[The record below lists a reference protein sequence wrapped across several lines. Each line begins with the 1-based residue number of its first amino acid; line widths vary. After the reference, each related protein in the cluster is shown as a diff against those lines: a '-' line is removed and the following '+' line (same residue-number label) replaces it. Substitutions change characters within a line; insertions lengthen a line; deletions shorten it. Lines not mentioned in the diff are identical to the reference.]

1 MFPYYINAGMTY
13 DQIWKGDP
21 ELVVYYRRAYEQ
33 RKEYD
38 ALLAYLQGRYFYDA
52 MCLVS
57 PLYNPLKPKKPQKF
71 PKRPYPIT
79 ASMQRKQEE
88 DDIREQVANFNK
100 MIDKFE
106 AYKPKNGG
114 EDGGAGS

>member
-1 MFPYYINAGMTY
+1 MTY
-13 DQIWKGDP
+13 DQFWREDP
-21 ELVVYYRRAYEQ
+21 TLVIYYRRAYED

-38 ALLAYLQGRYFYDA
+38 ALLAYLHGRYVYDA

-57 PLYNPLKPKKPQKF
+57 PLYNPLKPKKPKKF

-79 ASMQRKQEE
+79 QTMVHKQEE
-88 DDIREQVANFNK
+88 EDIREQVANINK

-106 AYKPKNGG
+106 AYKPKHGG
-114 EDGGAGS
+114 EDAGTECNNQDNG